1 MMQGGLQAPGRS
13 TTNEPS
19 VQEWSQADT
28 HACAAGGVGRMEGGY
43 NGGGYRGYRGR
54 GLSSTVVCEQIY
66 ISVIF
71 HFVLSSINLGLEWR
85 QALMLVVENVQ
96 H

>member
-1 MMQGGLQAPGRS
+1 MMQGALQAPGRS

-43 NGGGYRGYRGR
+43 NGGGY
-54 GLSSTVVCEQIY
+54 TVPGTGGTGGTGEGDY
-66 ISVIF
+66 
-71 HFVLSSINLGLEWR
+71 LL
-85 QALMLVVENVQ
+85 
-96 H
+96 